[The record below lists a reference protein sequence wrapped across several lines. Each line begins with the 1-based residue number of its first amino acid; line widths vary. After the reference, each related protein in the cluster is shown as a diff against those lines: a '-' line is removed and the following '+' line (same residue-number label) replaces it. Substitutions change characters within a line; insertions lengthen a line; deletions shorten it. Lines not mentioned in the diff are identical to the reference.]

1 MICYIFPALFRFVS
15 WWKSD
20 RNHHLLLVYSD
31 RGGRVVEGASK
42 MASQEE
48 SLREFIAVSGVDEER
63 ARFFLESAGWNLQVP
78 I

>member
-1 MICYIFPALFRFVS
+1 M
-15 WWKSD
+15 
-20 RNHHLLLVYSD
+20 LVYSD

-48 SLREFIAVSGVDEER
+48 SLREFVAVSGVDEER